1 MVILMDISNLSVA
14 ELKRLLVQIPKEIE
28 RRQKEERVK
37 VLKEIESI
45 AAERGFALDE
55 LIGGERPKKER
66 APVAAKY
73 RDPSNPEQTW
83 TGRGRQPRWVAEFLQ
98 KGGSLTQLQV

>member
-1 MVILMDISNLSVA
+1 MDISGLPLA

-28 RRQKEERVK
+28 RRQKEEKSK
-37 VLKEIESI
+37 VLKEIESF

-55 LIGGERPKKER
+55 LIGERGKKER

-73 RDPSNPEQTW
+73 RHPSNQELTW
-83 TGRGRQPRWVAEFLQ
+83 SGRGRQPKWVAEFVQ
-98 KGGSLTQLQV
+98 KGGKMDQLKV

>member
-1 MVILMDISNLSVA
+1 MDISGLPLA

-28 RRQKEERVK
+28 RRQKEERSK
-37 VLKEIESI
+37 VLKEIESF

-55 LIGGERPKKER
+55 LIGERGKKER

-73 RDPSNPEQTW
+73 RHPSNEELTW
-83 TGRGRQPRWVAEFLQ
+83 SGRGRQPKWVAEFVQ
-98 KGGSLTQLQV
+98 KGGKMDQLKV

>member
-14 ELKRLLVQIPKEIE
+14 ELKHLLVQIPKEIE
-28 RRQKEERVK
+28 RRKKDEKVK
-37 VLKEIESI
+37 VLKELESI

-55 LIGGERPKKER
+55 LVGERGKKER

-73 RDPSNPEQTW
+73 RHPSSPDLAW
-83 TGRGRQPRWVAEFLQ
+83 SGRGRQPRWVAEFLQ
-98 KGGSLTQLQV
+98 KGGSLEQLQV

>member
-1 MVILMDISNLSVA
+1 MDISGLPLA

-28 RRQKEERVK
+28 RRQKEEKSK
-37 VLKEIESI
+37 VLKEIESF

-55 LIGGERPKKER
+55 LIGERGKKER

-73 RDPSNPEQTW
+73 RHPSDQELTW
-83 TGRGRQPRWVAEFLQ
+83 SGRGRQPKWVAEFVQ
-98 KGGSLTQLQV
+98 KGGKMDQLKV

>member
-1 MVILMDISNLSVA
+1 MDISNLSIA

-28 RRQKEERVK
+28 RRQKEEKSK

-55 LIGGERPKKER
+55 LIGERPKKER
-66 APVAAKY
+66 APVAVKY
-73 RDPSNPEQTW
+73 RHPSNPDLNW
-83 TGRGRQPRWVAEFLQ
+83 TGRGRQPKWVVEFLQ
-98 KGGSLTQLQV
+98 KGGNLSQLQV

>member
-1 MVILMDISNLSVA
+1 MDISNLSA
-14 ELKRLLVQIPKEIE
+14 DELKRLLAQIPKEIE
-28 RRQKEERVK
+28 RRQKEERAK
-37 VLKEIESI
+37 ALKEIESF

-55 LIGGERPKKER
+55 LIGGERPKKAR

-73 RDPSNPEQTW
+73 RDPSNPQQTW
-83 TGRGRQPRWVAEFLQ
+83 TGRGRQPRWVVEFLQ